1 VGEIACMLTLVR
13 EMTTLFQLIL
23 AALAL
28 PATFSCA
35 YLLGLTL
42 LSAAVPVP
50 HGSTRRLRFDI
61 VVPAYNEEPGIG
73 RTVASLLKV
82 DWPADQFRVLV
93 VADNCT
99 DATASV
105 ARGAGAT
112 VLERK
117 DPTLRGKGYALA
129 FGFGWSLDAGW
140 ASAIV
145 VVDADAEVSPN
156 LLEAFAARIENGAE
170 ALQAH
175 YGILNPWASWRT
187 QLITIAKGA
196 FHIVRSRARERL
208 GLSCGL
214 RGNGWC
220 VTHELLRKVP
230 YQAFSLTE
238 DLEYGIELGLAGY
251 RVAYADEAHAD
262 AEMVS
267 SETIARK
274 QRQRW
279 EQGRWQLIVSRTLP
293 LLRAAL
299 LRRSAV
305 CLDLALDL
313 LVLPLSYVALNI
325 AALTV
330 LAALAGLKDPSAR
343 IWAWW
348 GLACGAALFLHVMRG
363 WQVSGMGARG
373 LAALAHVP
381 GFLLWKVV
389 LLLRRKSDGWV
400 RTERE
405 KP

>member
-1 VGEIACMLTLVR
+1 MALLI
-13 EMTTLFQLIL
+13 QLIL

-28 PATFSCA
+28 PATFSCV
-35 YLLGLTL
+35 YLLFLTL
-42 LSAAVPVP
+42 LSAPVPVP
-50 HGSTRRLRFDI
+50 PKSFRRMSFDVI
-61 VVPAYNEEPGIG
+61 VPAYNEEAGIG
-73 RTVASLLKV
+73 RTVASLLKI

-99 DATASV
+99 DATAAV
-105 ARGAGAT
+105 ARTAGAT
-112 VLERK
+112 VLERQ
-117 DPTLRGKGYALA
+117 DLTQRGKGYALD
-129 FGFGWSLDAGW
+129 FGFGRSLDAGW

-145 VVDADAEVSPN
+145 VIDADAEVSPN
-156 LLEAFAARIENGAE
+156 LLEAFASRIENGAQ

-175 YGILNPWASWRT
+175 YGILNPSASWRT
-187 QLITIAKGA
+187 QLITIAMGA

-230 YQAFSLTE
+230 YRAFSLAE
-238 DLEYGIELGLAGY
+238 DLEYGIELGLAGC

-279 EQGRWQLIVSRTLP
+279 EQGRLQLVASRTLP
-293 LLRAAL
+293 LLSTAL
-299 LRRSAV
+299 RRRSAV

-325 AALTV
+325 VALTV
-330 LAALAGLKDPSAR
+330 VAALVGVKDPSAR

-348 GLACGAALFLHVMRG
+348 GLACGAAMFVHVMRG
-363 WQVSGMGARG
+363 WQVSGLGVRG

-381 GFLLWKVV
+381 GFLLWKIV
-389 LLLRRKSDGWV
+389 LLFRRKSEGWV

-405 KP
+405 RR